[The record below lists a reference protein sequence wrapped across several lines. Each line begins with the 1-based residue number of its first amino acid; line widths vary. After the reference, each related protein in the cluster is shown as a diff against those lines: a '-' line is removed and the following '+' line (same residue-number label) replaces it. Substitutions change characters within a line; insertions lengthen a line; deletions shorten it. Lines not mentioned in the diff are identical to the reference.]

1 MTQISP
7 VYNQTHL
14 NSIDMKVHVR
24 RRKPI
29 YRLLSAEYRL
39 DDVLSR
45 ISFWV
50 YLAVLKK
57 NIYLLLLFFNCL
69 DNVKVAYTCQLFPL
83 NEN

>member
-57 NIYLLLLFFNCL
+57 YLFVIVIF
-69 DNVKVAYTCQLFPL
+69 
-83 NEN
+83 

>member
-50 YLAVLKK
+50 ASCFKK
-57 NIYLLLLFFNCL
+57 IFICYCYFLI
-69 DNVKVAYTCQLFPL
+69 V
-83 NEN
+83 

>member
-50 YLAVLKK
+50 ASCLKK
-57 NIYLLLLFFNCL
+57 YLFVIVIF
-69 DNVKVAYTCQLFPL
+69 
-83 NEN
+83 